1 MLEAHQSGLVGKT
14 TGAIEA
20 AGGVAF
26 AEVTTGPDRRG
37 TPVPGGHGARVA
49 GSPTCPPSG
58 PISLAQRS
66 RRSGDHW
73 CCARW
78 RVGMWAGCS
87 GEPGPV
93 LARVCGD
100 PLLPE
105 VEFDQRFTGVQVQ
118 LLAHV
123 LVRHRVIM
131 VPILDMVVD
140 IDGHRFDDDVAV
152 GVPG

>member
-1 MLEAHQSGLVGKT
+1 MLEAHQPGLVGET

-26 AEVTTGPDRRG
+26 AEGQQ
-37 TPVPGGHGARVA
+37 
-49 GSPTCPPSG
+49 
-58 PISLAQRS
+58 AQTDAVRLF
-66 RRSGDHW
+66 
-73 CCARW
+73 
-78 RVGMWAGCS
+78 RVGPALELPAHPRAHVRSHLPGPAQQALGGPLVLCPMACGHVRRVS

-93 LARVCGD
+93 LARVGGD

-131 VPILDMVVD
+131 VPILDMVINVD
-140 IDGHRFDDDVAV
+140 RDRFDDDVAV

>member
-1 MLEAHQSGLVGKT
+1 MFEAHQPGLVGKT
-14 TGAIEA
+14 TGAIEP

-26 AEVTTGPDRRG
+26 AEVQQAQTDAVRLFRM
-37 TPVPGGHGARVA
+37 GAALELPAHPRVH
-49 GSPTCPPSG
+49 
-58 PISLAQRS
+58 
-66 RRSGDHW
+66 RRSHLPGPAQQALGGPLVLCPMACGHVG
-73 CCARW
+73 
-78 RVGMWAGCS
+78 RVS

-93 LARVCGD
+93 LARVGGD

-118 LLAHV
+118 LLAHI

-140 IDGHRFDDDVAV
+140 IDRDRFDGDVAV

>member
-1 MLEAHQSGLVGKT
+1 MFEAHQSGLVGET

-26 AEVTTGPDRRG
+26 AEVQQ
-37 TPVPGGHGARVA
+37 
-49 GSPTCPPSG
+49 
-58 PISLAQRS
+58 AQADAV
-66 RRSGDHW
+66 GLF
-73 CCARW
+73 
-78 RVGMWAGCS
+78 RVGPARKLPAHPRAHVRSHLPGPAQQALGGPLVLCPMACGHMGRVS
-87 GEPGPV
+87 GESGPV
-93 LARVCGD
+93 LARVRGN

-118 LLAHV
+118 LLAHI

-140 IDGHRFDDDVAV
+140 IDGHRFDGDVAV

>member
-1 MLEAHQSGLVGKT
+1 MAC
-14 TGAIEA
+14 
-20 AGGVAF
+20 
-26 AEVTTGPDRRG
+26 
-37 TPVPGGHGARVA
+37 GHMGRV
-49 GSPTCPPSG
+49 
-58 PISLAQRS
+58 
-66 RRSGDHW
+66 
-73 CCARW
+73 
-78 RVGMWAGCS
+78 S

-93 LARVCGD
+93 LARVGGD

-131 VPILDMVVD
+131 VPILDMVINVD
-140 IDGHRFDDDVAV
+140 RDRFDGDVAV